1 MATKEKTVEEQVI
14 DVICDEMGRESVCL
28 DDRLQEDLSMDSLD
42 IAEVMHRLENIYW
55 IKLDSLARYD
65 VVTVKDLVNKVKTED
80 ARIHL

>member
-1 MATKEKTVEEQVI
+1 MEKTIEEQVI
-14 DVICDEMGRESVCL
+14 DVICDEMGRESACL

-65 VVTVKDLVNKVKTED
+65 VVTVKDLVNMVKK
-80 ARIHL
+80 APSIK